1 MKNNYNTILQLLE
14 TVKDETDARNLIAK
28 MRWENG
34 TPVCPH
40 CDSSEICAFSD
51 KKRYCCKSCDK
62 QFTVTVGTIFE
73 NSKVPLRKWLI
84 ALFFAISNKKGITSI
99 QLSKQIGVTQK
110 TAWFMLQRLRQMFE
124 DKAPALLDGTIEV
137 DETYVGG
144 KHMGKR
150 GRGSENKTP
159 VFGMVERG
167 GRIIARTV
175 VDTKQR
181 TLQPIIEQYA
191 VKGSKIMS
199 DEWWAYRHLKKAN
212 YIHQFVT
219 HGRYEYARG
228 DVHTNTIEGFWGF
241 FKRGIRGLYQWVSR
255 KHMQR
260 YVNEFTFRYNN
271 RKESI
276 EDIFLLTLKCS
287 ERRLTYS
294 MLTGITQ

>member
-1 MKNNYNTILQLLE
+1 MKKNYNTILELLE
-14 TVKDETDARNLIAK
+14 NVKDETDARNLITK
-28 MRWENG
+28 MRWDG
-34 TPVCPH
+34 TPICPH
-40 CDSSEICAFSD
+40 CDSTEICAFSD

-73 NSKVPLRKWLI
+73 NSKIPLKKWLI

-124 DKAPALLDGTIEV
+124 DKAPELLDGTIEV

-144 KHMGKR
+144 KHRGKR

-159 VFGMVERG
+159 VFGMVQRG

-191 VKGSKIMS
+191 VKGCEIMS
-199 DEWWAYRHLKKAN
+199 DEWWAYRHLSKAN

-219 HGRYEYARG
+219 HGRYEYVRG
-228 DVHTNTIEGFWGF
+228 RVHTNTIEGFWGF

-276 EDIFLLTLKCS
+276 EDMFLDSLKCS
-287 ERRLTYS
+287 ERRLSYKV
-294 MLTGITQ
+294 LTGC

>member
-1 MKNNYNTILQLLE
+1 MKNNYNTIVELLE
-14 TVKDETDARNLIAK
+14 TVKDETDARNLIAR
-28 MRWENG
+28 MRWQNG
-34 TPVCPH
+34 QPVCPH
-40 CDSSEICAFSD
+40 CDSTEICTFSD

-84 ALFFAISNKKGITSI
+84 ALFFAVSNKKGITSI

-144 KHMGKR
+144 KHRGKR

-167 GRIIARTV
+167 GRIIAKV
-175 VDTKQR
+175 VPDTKR
-181 TLQPIIEQYA
+181 ATIQPIILQNA
-191 VKGSKIMS
+191 VRGCEIMS
-199 DEWWAYRHLKKAN
+199 DEWWAYRGLHNN
-212 YIHQFVT
+212 YIHEFVC
-219 HGRYEYARG
+219 HKRYEYVRG

-276 EDIFLLTLKCS
+276 EDMFLDTLKCI
-287 ERRLTYS
+287 ERRLSYK
-294 MLTGITQ
+294 MLID